1 MISHSDAVVDPRT
14 MMVKPLH
21 TYIADSAMSG
31 ARSSDDFAVR
41 AQVCRVELEHHVE
54 EINRVTRILPN
65 HAWVHG
71 RSQTEGNDHE
81 GPQERGNESP
91 PPVIQVY

>member
-1 MISHSDAVVDPRT
+1 MISHSDTVVDPRT
-14 MMVKPLH
+14 VMVEPLH

-41 AQVCRVELEHHVE
+41 AEVCRVKLEHHVE
-54 EINRVTRILPN
+54 EINRVTRILSD

-71 RSQTEGNDHE
+71 RSQTERNDHE
-81 GPQERGNESP
+81 GPQKRGYESP
-91 PPVIQVY
+91 PPVIQV

>member
-1 MISHSDAVVDPRT
+1 MISHSNAVVDPWT
-14 MMVKPLH
+14 VMVKPLH

-41 AQVCRVELEHHVE
+41 AEVCRVELEHHVE
-54 EINRVTRILPN
+54 EVNRVTRILPD

-81 GPQERGNESP
+81 SP
-91 PPVIQVY
+91 

>member
-1 MISHSDAVVDPRT
+1 MISDSDTVVYPRT
-14 MMVKPLH
+14 VMVKPLH
-21 TYIADSAMSG
+21 TYIADSAMPR

-41 AQVCRVELEHHVE
+41 AEICRVELEHHVKE
-54 EINRVTRILPN
+54 VNRVTRILPD

-71 RSQTEGNDHE
+71 RSQTEWDDHE
-81 GPQERGNESP
+81 GPQERGYESP